1 MNPSTHFVRSGQAPS
16 THFARSRSAKA
27 IAAAL
32 LIVPAV
38 MFVAG
43 CSRPP
48 EQQFLSQFFR
58 AARGRDNT
66 TVGRMSAV
74 EIDPRTQ
81 GTIEDFSI
89 ENISEETRT
98 PLTFKPLF
106 EAEAKAREEERAFL
120 KTKIEYQ
127 NANIKA
133 IEEVLKLEAQP
144 DAKFTPAQQKI
155 KAEWDKWREGIAR
168 HARLS
173 SAATAAIKR
182 ATSVAEASLTQPGQ
196 PALDPKTFEGETIR
210 KDVTVKAQFK
220 SPEGQT
226 SEKTLVI
233 TLERVAGGGREGRP
247 IITKISGL

>member
-1 MNPSTHFVRSGQAPS
+1 MK
-16 THFARSRSAKA
+16 KA
-27 IAAAL
+27 TAAL
-32 LIVPAV
+32 LLVVPSV
-38 MFVAG
+38 LFVVG

-48 EQQFLSQFFR
+48 EQQFLTQFFR

-81 GTIEDFSI
+81 GTVEDFSI
-89 ENISEETRT
+89 ESISEETRT

-106 EAEAKAREEERAFL
+106 EAEAKAAAEEKAFL

-144 DAKFTPAQQKI
+144 DAKFTPAQQKV
-155 KAEWDKWREGIAR
+155 KDEWDKWRAGIAE
-168 HARLS
+168 HARTTS
-173 SAATAAIKR
+173 SATAAIKR
-182 ATSVAEASLTQPGQ
+182 ATGVAEASLTQPGQ
-196 PALDPKTFEGETIR
+196 PALDARTFEGETIR
-210 KDVTVKAQFK
+210 KDVTVKADFK
-220 SPEGQT
+220 TPEGQT

-233 TLERVAGGGREGRP
+233 TIERVAGGGREGRP